1 MFYSYG
7 QEEVLR
13 NIAVSVGWGL
23 SFLSAWIECCTAP
36 EKGGLVKTSSYLLW
50 NLFIKFIS
58 KASKTILAL
67 LYLDTR
73 WGIKNMI

>member
-13 NIAVSVGWGL
+13 NIAVSIGWGL
-23 SFLSAWIECCTAP
+23 SFLSAWYTIECRTAP
-36 EKGGLVKTSSYLLW
+36 EKVGLVKTSSYLLW

-58 KASKTILAL
+58 KASKTILVL

-73 WGIKNMI
+73 

>member
-7 QEEVLR
+7 QEKVLR

-23 SFLSAWIECCTAP
+23 SFLSAWYTIECRKAP
-36 EKGGLVKTSSYLLW
+36 EKVGLVKTSSYLLW
-50 NLFIKFIS
+50 NLFIS
-58 KASKTILAL
+58 KASKTILVL

-73 WGIKNMI
+73 